1 MADVGI
7 FASTNVQYD
16 ITRPNQRLGAGDELA
31 DVTEQFTGTV
41 EGTIKRRSVMAGF
54 IPVRSVRGTSTISN
68 RGISRA
74 KLSKITP
81 GVTPTPQVEPHT
93 SKIFLTIDT
102 VIIARNA
109 EPMLDEFQTDYDY
122 QGEVAREQ
130 GQEIANMYDE
140 TLFIQAAK
148 AAKSATSPYEKN
160 KAGVNVAGAMPGHTG
175 GHVVKLAAAADA
187 KDPAKLYAAIA
198 DVVEKFLTVD
208 VRPNEEDM
216 ICVLQ
221 PSAFTAL
228 MQAEFIT
235 NGEYVT
241 SAGVTLN
248 TKYEFAAFGI
258 PVITSNNAVCGKEIT
273 DHLLSNTRNGNA
285 YDGDFT
291 KVVAQ
296 IFSPR
301 ALLAGSTIPVTS
313 KIFFD
318 DISKL
323 WFIDSWL
330 SFGATV
336 NRPEYAAVIELP

>member
-1 MADVGI
+1 MAAGI

-16 ITRPNQRLGAGDELA
+16 ITRPNQRHGAGDELA

-41 EGTIKRRSVMAGF
+41 EGTIKRRSIMAGF
-54 IPVRSVRGTSTISN
+54 VPVRGVKGTSTISN

-81 GVTPTPQVEPHT
+81 GVTPTPQTDPHT

-109 EPMLDEFQTDYDY
+109 EPMLDEFQTDFDY

-140 TLFIQAAK
+140 TFFIMAAK
-148 AAKSATSPYEKN
+148 AAQAANSPYGT
-160 KAGVNVAGAMPGHTG
+160 AAQMPGHSG
-175 GHVVKLAAAADA
+175 GHVIPLAAAGDF
-187 KDPAKLYAAIA
+187 KDPAKMYAAIGDA
-198 DVVEKFLTVD
+198 VKEFLKVD

-216 ICVLQ
+216 ICVLS
-221 PSAFTAL
+221 PDSFIAL
-228 MQAEFIT
+228 HQAEYIV

-241 SAGVTLN
+241 SAGNELN
-248 TKYEFAAFGI
+248 TKYMFAAYGI
-258 PVITSNNAVCGKEIT
+258 PVVTSNNAVFGKTIT
-273 DHLLSNTRNGNA
+273 DHLLSNERNSKA

-291 KVVAQ
+291 NVVGQ

-318 DISKL
+318 DLSKL

-330 SFGATV
+330 AFGVTV
-336 NRPEYAAVIELP
+336 NRPEYAAVITLPAAEG

>member
-1 MADVGI
+1 MTTPGI

-16 ITRPNQRLGAGDELA
+16 ITRPNQRHGQGDPLA

-41 EGTIKRRSVMAGF
+41 EGTIARRSIMASF
-54 IPVRSVRGTSTISN
+54 VPVRSVRGTSTISN
-68 RGISRA
+68 RGISKA
-74 KLSKITP
+74 KLQKIQP
-81 GVTPTPQVEPHT
+81 GVTPSPSTEPNT
-93 SKIFLTIDT
+93 SKIFLKIDT

-109 EPMLDEFQTDYDY
+109 EPMLDEFQTDFDY
-122 QGEVAREQ
+122 QREVAREQ
-130 GQEIANMYDE
+130 GQEISNMYDE
-140 TLFIQAAK
+140 TFFIMAAK
-148 AAKSATSPYEKN
+148 AAMSVDSPYGT
-160 KAGVNVAGAMPGHTG
+160 ASQMPGHKG
-175 GHVVKLAAAADA
+175 GARVVLDAANDY
-187 KDPAKLYAAIA
+187 KDPAKAYAAIA
-198 DVVEKFLTVD
+198 QVIEKFLD
-208 VRPNEEDM
+208 KDIRPNEEDM
-216 ICVLQ
+216 IAVV
-221 PSAFTAL
+221 PPAMFMAL
-228 MQAEFIT
+228 HQAEYIV

-248 TKYEFAAFGI
+248 TKYEFAAFGV
-258 PVITSNNAVCGKEIT
+258 PVITSNNAVFGKTIT
-273 DHLLSNTRNGNA
+273 DHLLSNDSNGKA

-318 DISKL
+318 DLSKL

-330 SFGATV
+330 AFGVTI

>member
-1 MADVGI
+1 MATPGI

-16 ITRPNQRLGAGDELA
+16 ITRPNQRHGAGDELA
-31 DVTEQFTGTV
+31 DITEQFTGNV
-41 EGTIKRRSVMAGF
+41 EGTIKRQSIMAGF

-68 RGISRA
+68 RGISKA

-81 GVTPTPQVEPHT
+81 GVTPAPQIEPHT

-148 AAKSATSPYEKN
+148 AAKQTESSYARN
-160 KAGVNVAGAMPGHTG
+160 KAGAVVAGSMPGHSG
-175 GHVVKLAAAADA
+175 GNVVKLGAAADA

-198 DVVEKFLTVD
+198 DVVEKFLTKD
-208 VRPNEEDM
+208 IRPSQEDM

-228 MQAEFIT
+228 MQAEFIV
-235 NGEYVT
+235 NGQYVT
-241 SAGVTLN
+241 SADVTLN
-248 TKYEFAAFGI
+248 TEYKFAAFGI
-258 PVITSNNAVCGKEIT
+258 PVVTSNNSACGKTIT

-318 DISKL
+318 DLSKL

-336 NRPEYAAVIELP
+336 NRAEFAAVIELP